1 MLAPPQ
7 EQEKEK
13 KRKGKK
19 RKERACDW
27 LTEEGDGVAG
37 AGGDEHDGRRRFV
50 GGRFVHLPT
59 CLPWPPIRALA
70 LN

>member
-1 MLAPPQ
+1 MLPPP
-7 EQEKEK
+7 KNK
-13 KRKGKK
+13 KRKRKGKK
-19 RKERACDW
+19 RKGKECDW